1 MIYTKQK
8 YLLPFS
14 NFNITKQRVL
24 FRVCFFVKP
33 IIVSSVSSMQGVNIN
48 LKRPRRSLLVQFTC
62 NVCGE
67 RTKRLV
73 NRLAYEQGLIY
84 VQVLTIFVLHCYR
97 WNSCGLFIISWDSI
111 GCSFFFSFFFLAIGC
126 SFTWICFIPMKFFF
140 FQPCF
145 FGMIHVFQREC
156 SKKAGCFE
164 VVINWHFLILG
175 KVSNKFLSENPFVS
189 WTWELPKLIL
199 L

>member
-1 MIYTKQK
+1 M
-8 YLLPFS
+8 
-14 NFNITKQRVL
+14 
-24 FRVCFFVKP
+24 CFFVKP

-48 LKRPRRSLLVQFTC
+48 LKLPRRSLLVQFTC

-73 NRLAYEQGLIY
+73 NRLAYERGLIY

-111 GCSFFFSFFFLAIGC
+111 GCSFFFSWLSDAHSHEFV
-126 SFTWICFIPMKFFF
+126 SFPWIFF